1 MPLYLQDK
9 TRTVRIPKEGKYV
22 GTYCGNV
29 FVVRNNYKKIFYK
42 IIDFVPSNNTYRCKN
57 GDLITRFLKN
67 GEPISLLDEDEE
79 VYLVLKRKIDGID
92 YLSCITK
99 SEYLSLVK

>member
-9 TRTVRIPKEGKYV
+9 TRSVRIPKKGV

-29 FVVRNNYKKIFYK
+29 FLVRDNYKKIFYK
-42 IIDFVPSNNTYRCKN
+42 IIGSIPSNNTYISKN

-67 GEPISLLDEDEE
+67 GEPITFLDEDEK
-79 VYLVLKRKIDGID
+79 VFIVLKRKIDGYD
-92 YLSCITK
+92 YLSCITE

>member
-1 MPLYLQDK
+1 M
-9 TRTVRIPKEGKYV
+9 TRTVRMPKEGQNV
-22 GTYCGNV
+22 GTYCGNA

-42 IIDFVPSNNTYRCKN
+42 IIGSVLSNNTYTSKN
-57 GDLITRFLKN
+57 GELITRFLKN
-67 GEPISLLDEDEE
+67 GEPITLLDEDEE
-79 VYLVLKRKIDGID
+79 VFIVLKRKNDGHD